1 MFHIQEH
8 KMSIRTILEQD
19 WTIMR
24 YSPVAA
30 AEAAAAV
37 IPTVKTFKHN
47 DRCKPDIVYTYSNL
61 SVYNI

>member
-1 MFHIQEH
+1 
-8 KMSIRTILEQD
+8 MSIRTILEQD

-30 AEAAAAV
+30 AAAAAAV
-37 IPTVKTFKHN
+37 TPTVKTFKHSE
-47 DRCKPDIVYTYSNL
+47 RCKTDIVYTYSNL

>member
-1 MFHIQEH
+1 M
-8 KMSIRTILEQD
+8 EQD

-47 DRCKPDIVYTYSNL
+47 ERCKPDIVYTYSNF